1 MKETILILSA
11 YLLADGAD
19 SPIGWHALAVIA
31 AVIVTRL
38 VLLSMR
44 TKLDRKS

>member
-1 MKETILILSA
+1 MKSTIIILSA

-19 SPIGWHALAVIA
+19 SPIGWRALAVIA
-31 AVIVTRL
+31 AVIIARL

-44 TKLDRKS
+44 TKPNRKI